1 MCGFTMRI
9 VSIVGA
15 RPQFIKCAPVSREL
29 RKEHEEILVHTGQ
42 HYDRNLSDVFF
53 EELQIPAPDYNLGVG
68 SNTHARQTAD
78 MLVKIE
84 DVLMAEKPDMVL
96 LYGDTNSTL
105 AGSLAAS
112 KLHIKIAHVE
122 AGPRS
127 YDRRIPEE
135 INRLITDH
143 VSDLLFC
150 PTPSSVD
157 NLVKEGIT
165 EGVYMVGDVMV
176 DAMEYNKKIADARK
190 GVAEGLGFT
199 KGNYLALTIHRPVN
213 TDSPEHMANIIRAM
227 GESKKDIV
235 FPIHPR
241 TTKCLEDYG
250 LLDCMPQNVKMVE
263 PLSYL
268 DMIKLMGD
276 AEKIVTDSGGI
287 QKEAYMLGVPCITLR
302 ENTEWLETLDGGWNV
317 LVNVDVGKILAGIRD
332 NKPRGERRDLFGSG
346 ASKRIASILRNID
359 LKSLNYS

>member
-1 MCGFTMRI
+1 MRGYTMKI

-42 HYDRNLSDVFF
+42 HYDHNLSDIFF
-53 EELQIPAPDYNLGVG
+53 EELHIPAPDYNLGVG
-68 SNTHARQTAD
+68 SNTHAKQTAD
-78 MLVKIE
+78 ILVKIE
-84 DVLMAEKPDMVL
+84 EVLMDEKPDMVL

-127 YDRRIPEE
+127 YDKRIPEE
-135 INRLITDH
+135 VNRLVTDH
-143 VSDLLFC
+143 VSDILFC
-150 PTPSSVD
+150 PTQSTAD
-157 NLVKEGIT
+157 NLRKEGIT

-176 DAMEYNKKIADARK
+176 DAMEYNKNIADGRK
-190 GVAEGLGFT
+190 GVAEELGFT
-199 KGNYLALTIHRPVN
+199 KGKYLALTIHRPVN
-213 TDSPEHMANIIRAM
+213 TDNPEHMKNIIRAM

-235 FPIHPR
+235 FPVHPR
-241 TTKCLEDYG
+241 TKKCLKDFG
-250 LLDCMPQNVKMVE
+250 LLDQMPGNIRMIE

-268 DMIKLMGD
+268 DMIKLMRD

-317 LVNVDVGKILAGIRD
+317 LVNVDVEKILAAIGDHR
-332 NKPRGERRDLFGSG
+332 PMGERQDLFGSG
-346 ASKRIASILRNID
+346 ASKKIADIMRSMA
-359 LKSLNYS
+359 